1 MDRFFWKSNLQI
13 IIPESREKSM
23 LIKKSHEKSTIKLIN
38 GSELKGKDV
47 ILQIDTEKQY
57 TNNGYGVYLAE
68 VVPAEEYDRTTAE
81 GRARQAEAELD
92 AEIMA
97 HKIEMEEMLAKI
109 EAIEELLAEAQDT
122 REGLRNAIADLQREN
137 TALYNALQECRR
149 IFGDLP
155 WEIEGLLAHKIEPK
169 EE

>member
-13 IIPESREKSM
+13 IIPESRGKSM

-38 GSELKGKDV
+38 GSELKGKDI

-57 TNNGYGVYLAE
+57 TNNNYGVYLAE
-68 VVPAEEYDRTTAE
+68 VVPTEEYDRTTAE
-81 GRARQAEAELD
+81 GRAKKAETELD

-109 EAIEELLAEAQDT
+109 EAIEELLAEARKDA
-122 REGLRNAIADLQREN
+122 REWEEAAEGLARVVE
-137 TALYNALQECRR
+137 EM
-149 IFGDLP
+149 
-155 WEIEGLLAHKIEPK
+155 K
-169 EE
+169 EKERKGKQCEH